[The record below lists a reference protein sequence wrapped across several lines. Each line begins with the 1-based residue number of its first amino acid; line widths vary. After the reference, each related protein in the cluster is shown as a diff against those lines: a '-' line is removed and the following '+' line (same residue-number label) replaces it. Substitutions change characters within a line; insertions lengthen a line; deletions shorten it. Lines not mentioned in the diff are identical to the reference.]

1 MREIGERAV
10 TRQKGV
16 QQLAWLFLGVL
27 LAASLACS
35 DSVQPETP
43 DAQDVVEMAQSD
55 AGQDAPVE
63 TTQDVPS
70 EGTQPGYGWLTGIA
84 TFPDGTTPLA
94 QAVIE
99 VEVDDTSAE
108 GTTDTEGEF
117 TINDLPPGDGVGRII
132 KGIFTVEFT
141 FEIVADGETNIGII
155 VIDETSAELA
165 VVTGQYDSIES
176 VLEDVGFELHIYEG
190 SDGLLDLADDLHDY
204 DAVFINCD
212 SVFPVEEHPALAAS
226 AISSFRQWLDDGG
239 KLYISD
245 WASANA
251 YALDTDM
258 GVYSRFGPRIPVA
271 VPATTI
277 DENLAAAIG
286 EDVMVRFD
294 LNLWAVIVATGANT
308 TVHMRLANEY
318 LSEMTEYDPPGDGLP
333 LMISAPQ
340 GDNGGILFFT
350 SFHNEPQ
357 ATETMQRVLSY
368 VVFFDF

>member
-1 MREIGERAV
+1 MREIGQRAV
-10 TRQKGV
+10 KRQTGV
-16 QQLAWLFLGVL
+16 VQWGWLFLGVL
-27 LAASLACS
+27 LASSLACS
-35 DSVQPETP
+35 DSAEP
-43 DAQDVVEMAQSD
+43 DTQDVQDAVEVAQSD

-63 TTQDVPS
+63 TTQDAAS
-70 EGTQPGYGWLTGIA
+70 EGTQPGYGWLTGTA

-99 VEVDDTSAE
+99 VEVDDTSSE
-108 GTTDTEGEF
+108 TTTDSEGDF
-117 TINDLPPGDGVGRII
+117 TINDLPPGNGIGRII

-141 FEIVADGETNIGII
+141 FEIIADGETNVGIV
-155 VIDETSAELA
+155 VIDETSADLA
-165 VVTGQYDSIES
+165 VVSGQYDSIES
-176 VLEDVGFELHIYEG
+176 VLEGVGFEADIYEG
-190 SDGLLDLADDLHDY
+190 ADGLIALADDLDDY

-212 SVFPVEEHPALAAS
+212 TVFPFDGQPGVAAA
-226 AISSFRQWLDDGG
+226 AINSFRAWLDDGG

-251 YALDTDM
+251 YALDPDM
-258 GVYSRFGPRIPVA
+258 GVYTRVGPAIPIA
-271 VPATTI
+271 VPATTV

-318 LSEMTEYDPPGDGLP
+318 LSEMTEYDPPGEGLP